1 MKTFKLTVTAMA
13 VGMSMFAGNAF
24 AHSGNSSAGTPVCLE
39 SNIMMADAQNAPFA
53 NTGPIVDGIIRSG
66 PGRLLEM
73 NTTTGERGIT
83 VSNPFSDAN
92 AGTEICPDHVSCPG
106 PWKPTGNTS
115 GGLDG
120 HAFLTSAAQ
129 HALIEHHRDGT
140 PIKTNPVWP
149 TSPSPNGGSF
159 GFVPRILGNGFMP
172 NGNIAQTVCDANLFN
187 ARNSDVM
194 GPGESGINYNA
205 PPGTIVG
212 PADNASYL
220 YFPPVY
226 SPTERAENG
235 RVLVIDQ
242 ESMAA
247 IDEYSIPTSGAFAND
262 PRWNCPAGVL
272 ISSEGLFISMFHGDA
287 VFVVDW
293 VDGVNKASRGVGSN
307 KPPRCG
313 SSSASAGESDCGLK
327 LGKEKNESKVIR
339 VIDLSHDGSG
349 DFTNPLNYDDA
360 PYYDSPKRRDNLRAI
375 RMSEDGSLFGTRR
388 SRSRDCLRG
397 EAPGAAGVAGA
408 GAPCNPSVFRQHIFV
423 VDPGEDHRTG
433 SLALDPGVNVIAGVS
448 INRISGP
455 GCEFINPGHAD
466 LDACD
471 VETLYVG
478 VSAGNAGCTNP
489 DGTGHPANKCFI
501 PGGTVYEYLIDKDHQ
516 DGGALA
522 GDGSGLCN
530 GDPNDAAA
538 NAGCAMP
545 IAQFDFVKRDAG
557 ASPGLA
563 IGDVEDLDPR
573 MVMHI
578 HEAFNQ

>member
-1 MKTFKLTVTAMA
+1 MKKCKLTVTALA
-13 VGMSMFAGNAF
+13 AGMSMLAANAT
-24 AHSGNSSAGTPVCLE
+24 AHSGDSAAGTPVCLE

-53 NTGPIVDGIIRSG
+53 NSGPEDPNNPGKYLSG

-83 VSNPFSDAN
+83 VDNPFSAAN
-92 AGTEICPDHVSCPG
+92 AGTEICPEHVSCPG

-115 GGLDG
+115 GGLNG

-140 PIKTNPVWP
+140 PIKTSPVWP
-149 TSPSPNGGSF
+149 TSPSPEGGGF

-172 NGNIAQTVCDANLFN
+172 NGNIAQTVCDANFFN
-187 ARNSDVM
+187 ANNSTPF
-194 GPGESGINYNA
+194 GPGESAID
-205 PPGTIVG
+205 
-212 PADNASYL
+212 PATGDPRPDNSSWMF
-220 YFPPVY
+220 FPPVY
-226 SPTERAENG
+226 SPDQRARNG

-242 ESMAA
+242 ESMEA
-247 IDEYSIPTSGAFAND
+247 IDEYSRPTHGYYAND

-272 ISSEGLFISMFHGDA
+272 ISDEGLFVSMFHGDA
-287 VFVVDW
+287 VFVIDW
-293 VDGVNKASRGVGSN
+293 MAGIDKHSRGVGSN
-307 KPPRCG
+307 KPFNG
-313 SSSASAGESDCGLK
+313 HSGLK
-327 LGKEKNESKVIR
+327 LDKNKNRSKVIR
-339 VIDLSHDGSG
+339 VIDLSNDGTG
-349 DFTNPLNYDDA
+349 DTSNPLNYYDA

-397 EAPGAAGVAGA
+397 EAPGASPQGPGTA
-408 GAPCNPSVFRQHIFV
+408 CNPSVFRQHVFV

-433 SLALDPGVNVIAGVS
+433 SIALDPGVNVIAGVS

-478 VSAGNAGCTNP
+478 VSAGNAGCIATGPVAANP
-489 DGTGHPANKCFI
+489 CFT

-516 DGGALA
+516 DGGPLA
-522 GDGSGLCN
+522 GNGSGLCN
-530 GDPNDAAA
+530 GDPNDLDG
-538 NAGCAMP
+538 NTGCAMP
-545 IAQFDFVKRDAG
+545 IAQFDFVNREGTSSLPIG
-557 ASPGLA
+557 A
-563 IGDVEDLDPR
+563 IETLDPR

-578 HEAFNQ
+578 HEAYNQ

>member
-1 MKTFKLTVTAMA
+1 MKKCNVTVTTLAA
-13 VGMSMFAGNAF
+13 AMSMLAGNAI
-24 AHSGNSSAGTPVCLE
+24 AHSGNSAAGTPVCLE

-53 NTGPIVDGIIRSG
+53 NSGPPDPNNPGKYLSG

-83 VSNPFSDAN
+83 VDNPFSAGN

-140 PIKTNPVWP
+140 PIKTSPVWP
-149 TSPSPNGGSF
+149 TSPSPNGGGF

-172 NGNIAQTVCDANLFN
+172 NGNIAQTVCDANFFN
-187 ARNSDVM
+187 ANNSNPF
-194 GPGESGINYNA
+194 GPGESAIDPMTGD
-205 PPGTIVG
+205 PRP
-212 PADNASYL
+212 DNSSWMF
-220 YFPPVY
+220 FPPVY
-226 SPTERAENG
+226 SPEERAANG

-242 ESMAA
+242 ETMEA
-247 IDEYSIPTSGAFAND
+247 IDEYSRPNKGDYAND

-293 VDGVNKASRGVGSN
+293 MAGIDNQKSEGVGSN
-307 KPPRCG
+307 
-313 SSSASAGESDCGLK
+313 SSKGFK
-327 LGKEKNESKVIR
+327 LDKNKNRSRVLR
-339 VIDLSHDGSG
+339 VIDLSNDGTLDVG
-349 DFTNPLNYDDA
+349 GALNYDDA
-360 PYYDSPKRRDNLRAI
+360 PYYDSPNRRDNLRAI

-388 SRSRDCLRG
+388 SRSRECLRG
-397 EAPGAAGVAGA
+397 EAPGATPQGPGPA
-408 GAPCNPSVFRQHIFV
+408 CNPGVFRQHIFV

-433 SLALDPGVNVIAGVS
+433 SIALDPGVNIIAGVS

-455 GCEFINPGHAD
+455 GCQFINPGYTD

-478 VSAGNAGCTNP
+478 VSAGNAGCDK
-489 DGTGHPANKCFI
+489 DGDGQPGPGHPANQCFV
-501 PGGTVYEYLIDKDHQ
+501 PGGTVYEYLIDKAHQ

-530 GDPNDAAA
+530 GDPNDPAG
-538 NAGCAMP
+538 NTGCAMP
-545 IAQFDFVKRDAG
+545 IAQFDFVNRTGTSSLPIG
-557 ASPGLA
+557 A
-563 IGDVEDLDPR
+563 VETTDPR
-573 MVMHI
+573 MLMHI
-578 HEAFNQ
+578 HEAYNQ

>member
-1 MKTFKLTVTAMA
+1 MNKINLTAIALA
-13 VGMSMFAGNAF
+13 VSAASFAGNVV
-24 AHSGNSSAGTPVCLE
+24 AHSGNSMAGTPVCLE

-53 NTGPIVDGIIRSG
+53 NSGPPDPDNPGKYLSG

-83 VSNPFSDAN
+83 VDNPFSPVN
-92 AGTEICPDHVSCPG
+92 AGSEICPAHISCPG

-140 PIKTNPVWP
+140 PIKAGPVWP
-149 TSPSPNGGSF
+149 TSPSPEGGNF

-172 NGNIAQTVCDANLFN
+172 NGNIAQTVCDANFFN
-187 ARNSDVM
+187 ANNST
-194 GPGESGINYNA
+194 PFAAGESA
-205 PPGTIVG
+205 VD
-212 PADNASYL
+212 PATGDARPDNSSWM

-226 SPTERAENG
+226 SPEERGRNG

-247 IDEYSIPTSGAFAND
+247 IDEYSIPRHGYYKND

-272 ISSEGLFISMFHGDA
+272 VSSEGLFISMFHGDA

-293 VDGVNKASRGVGSN
+293 MEGIDRHSRGVGSN
-307 KPPRCG
+307 KAFKPWKPF
-313 SSSASAGESDCGLK
+313 K
-327 LGKEKNESKVIR
+327 LDKKKNRSKVIR
-339 VIDLSHDGSG
+339 VIDLSNDGTG
-349 DFTNPLNYDDA
+349 DTDNPLNYYDA

-388 SRSRDCLRG
+388 SRSRDCVRG
-397 EAPGAAGVAGA
+397 EAPGAMPQGP
-408 GAPCNPSVFRQHIFV
+408 GAPCTPGVFRQHIFV
-423 VDPGEDHRTG
+423 VDPGENHRTG
-433 SLALDPGVNVIAGVS
+433 SIALDPGVNVIAGVS

-455 GCEFINPGHAD
+455 GCEYINPGHVD

-471 VETLYVG
+471 VETLFVG
-478 VSAGNAGCTNP
+478 VSAGNAGCDADN
-489 DGTGHPANKCFI
+489 DGQPGPGHPANQCFK
-501 PGGTVYEYLIDKDHQ
+501 PGGTVYEYLIDKAHQ

-530 GDPNDAAA
+530 GDPNDPAG
-538 NAGCAMP
+538 NTGCAMP
-545 IAQFDFVKRDAG
+545 IAQFDFVNREG
-557 ASPGLA
+557 TSSLP
-563 IGDVEDLDPR
+563 IGEIEKLDPR

-578 HEAFNQ
+578 HEAYNQ

>member
-1 MKTFKLTVTAMA
+1 MNKCKLTATALAVSVVT
-13 VGMSMFAGNAF
+13 FTGNVM

-53 NTGPIVDGIIRSG
+53 NSGPPDPANPGAFLSG

-83 VSNPFSDAN
+83 VDNPFSPAN

-140 PIKTNPVWP
+140 AIKTSPVWP
-149 TSPSPNGGSF
+149 TSPSPEGGGF

-172 NGNIAQTVCDANLFN
+172 NGNIAQTVCDGNFFN
-187 ARNSDVM
+187 ANNSTPF
-194 GPGESGINYNA
+194 GPGESAID
-205 PPGTIVG
+205 
-212 PADNASYL
+212 PATGDPRPDNSSWMF
-220 YFPPVY
+220 FPPVY
-226 SPTERAENG
+226 SPEERGRNG
-235 RVLVIDQ
+235 RVLIIDQ

-247 IDEYSIPTSGAFAND
+247 IDEYSIPKRGEFKND

-272 ISSEGLFISMFHGDA
+272 VSSEGLFVSMFHGDA
-287 VFVVDW
+287 VFVIDW
-293 VDGVNKASRGVGSN
+293 MDGIDRHSRGVGAN
-307 KPPRCG
+307 KPFFPWSPFELDKR
-313 SSSASAGESDCGLK
+313 
-327 LGKEKNESKVIR
+327 KNRSKVIR
-339 VIDLSHDGSG
+339 VIDLSHDDSG
-349 DFTNPLNYDDA
+349 IDGPLNYHDE
-360 PYYDSPKRRDNLRAI
+360 PYFDSPKRRDNLRAI

-388 SRSRDCLRG
+388 SRSRDCERG
-397 EAPGAAGVAGA
+397 EAPGASPQGS

-433 SLALDPGVNVIAGVS
+433 SIALDPGVNVIAGAS

-471 VETLYVG
+471 VETLFVG
-478 VSAGNAGCTNP
+478 VSAGNAGCDA
-489 DGTGHPANKCFI
+489 DGDGQPGPGHPANQCFK
-501 PGGTVYEYLIDKDHQ
+501 PGGTVYEYLISKEHQ
-516 DGGALA
+516 DGGSLA

-530 GDPNDAAA
+530 GDPNDPAG
-538 NAGCAMP
+538 NTGCAMP
-545 IAQFDFVKRDAG
+545 IAQFDFVNRTGTSSLPIG
-557 ASPGLA
+557 A
-563 IGDVEDLDPR
+563 IEKLDPR

>member
-1 MKTFKLTVTAMA
+1 MNKCKLTATALAVSVVT
-13 VGMSMFAGNAF
+13 FTGNVI
-24 AHSGNSSAGTPVCLE
+24 AHSGNSAAGTPVCLE

-53 NTGPIVDGIIRSG
+53 NSGPVVDGIIRSG

-83 VSNPFSDAN
+83 VVNPLNAGN

-129 HALIEHHRDGT
+129 HALTVHHRDGT

-149 TSPSPNGGSF
+149 TSPSPEGGGF

-172 NGNIAQTVCDANLFN
+172 NGNIAQTVCDANFFN
-187 ARNSDVM
+187 ASNSDVM
-194 GPGESGINYNA
+194 GLGESGINYNA
-205 PPGTIVG
+205 PPGTAVG
-212 PADNASYL
+212 PSDNSSYL
-220 YFPPVY
+220 FFPPVY
-226 SPTERAENG
+226 SPQERAKNG
-235 RVLVIDQ
+235 RVLVLDQ

-247 IDEYSIPTSGAFAND
+247 IDEYSKPKWGPYRHD

-293 VDGVNKASRGVGSN
+293 MHGIDKHSRGVGSN
-307 KPPRCG
+307 TPFKPWRPF
-313 SSSASAGESDCGLK
+313 K
-327 LGKEKNESKVIR
+327 LDRKKNRSKVIR
-339 VIDLSHDGSG
+339 VIDLANDGTG
-349 DFTNPLNYDDA
+349 DTDNPLNYYDA

-397 EAPGAAGVAGA
+397 EAPGASGVAGA

-423 VDPGEDHRTG
+423 VDPGENHRTG

-478 VSAGNAGCTNP
+478 VSAGNAGCDA
-489 DGTGHPANKCFI
+489 DGDGQPGPGHPANQCFK
-501 PGGTVYEYLIDKDHQ
+501 PGGTVYEYLIDKAHQ
-516 DGGALA
+516 DGGVLA
-522 GDGSGLCN
+522 GDGSGNCN
-530 GDPNDAAA
+530 GDPNDPAG
-538 NAGCAMP
+538 NTGCAMP
-545 IAQFDFVKRDAG
+545 IAQFDFVNRTGTSSLPIG
-557 ASPGLA
+557 AIEG
-563 IGDVEDLDPR
+563 LDPR

-578 HEAFNQ
+578 HEAYNQ

>member
-1 MKTFKLTVTAMA
+1 MKTFKLTATAVA
-13 VGMSMFAGNAF
+13 VGMSMSMFVSNAI
-24 AHSGNSSAGTPVCLE
+24 AHSGNSAAGTPVCLE
-39 SNIMMADAQNAPFA
+39 SNIMMADSQNAPFA
-53 NTGPIVDGIIRSG
+53 NTGPVDPVTGITQSG
-66 PGRLLEM
+66 PGRILEM

-83 VSNPFSDAN
+83 VLNPLIGAN
-92 AGTEICPDHVSCPG
+92 AGTDICPDHVSCPG

-129 HALIEHHRDGT
+129 HALTVHHRDGT

-149 TSPSPNGGSF
+149 TSPSPNGGGF

-172 NGNIAQTVCDANLFN
+172 NGNIAQTVCDANFFN
-187 ARNSDVM
+187 ASNSDLM
-194 GPGESGINYNA
+194 LAGESGANYNA
-205 PPGTIVG
+205 PPGVTVG
-212 PADNASYL
+212 SATNSSYL
-220 YFPPVY
+220 YFPPVW
-226 SPTERAENG
+226 SPQERAENG
-235 RVLVIDQ
+235 RVLVLDQ

-247 IDEYSIPTSGAFAND
+247 IDEYSIPTKGQYAND

-293 VDGVNKASRGVGSN
+293 MDGIDRHSRGVGSN
-307 KPPRCG
+307 KLFK
-313 SSSASAGESDCGLK
+313 ASRPFK
-327 LGKEKNESKVIR
+327 LDRRKNRSKVIR
-339 VIDLSHDGSG
+339 VIDLANDGSG
-349 DFTNPLNYDDA
+349 IPDDTLNYYDA
-360 PYYDSPKRRDNLRAI
+360 PAFDSPRRRDNLRAI
-375 RMSEDGSLFGTRR
+375 RMSENGSLFGTRR
-388 SRSRDCLRG
+388 SRSKDCLRG
-397 EAPGAAGVAGA
+397 EAPMAAPNASGVV
-408 GAPCNPSVFRQHIFV
+408 CNPSVFRQHVFV
-423 VDPGEDHRTG
+423 VDPGENHRTG

-455 GCEFINPGHAD
+455 GCEFINPGHTD

-478 VSAGNAGCTNP
+478 VSAGNAGCDKDNDGNP
-489 DGTGHPANKCFI
+489 GPGHPANRCFT

-530 GDPNDAAA
+530 GDPNDEAA

-545 IAQFDFVKRDAG
+545 IAQFDFINRGEGTSSLPIG
-557 ASPGLA
+557 A
-563 IGDVEDLDPR
+563 VETLDPR

>member
-1 MKTFKLTVTAMA
+1 MNKCKLTATALAVSVVT
-13 VGMSMFAGNAF
+13 FTGNVM

-53 NTGPIVDGIIRSG
+53 NSGPPDPANPGAFLSG

-83 VSNPFSDAN
+83 VDNPFSPAN

-140 PIKTNPVWP
+140 AIKTSPVWP
-149 TSPSPNGGSF
+149 TSPSPEGGGF

-172 NGNIAQTVCDANLFN
+172 NGNIAQTVCDGNFFN
-187 ARNSDVM
+187 ANNSTPF
-194 GPGESGINYNA
+194 GPGESAID
-205 PPGTIVG
+205 
-212 PADNASYL
+212 PATGDPRPDNSSWMF
-220 YFPPVY
+220 FPPVY
-226 SPTERAENG
+226 SPEERGRNG
-235 RVLVIDQ
+235 RVLIIDQ

-247 IDEYSIPTSGAFAND
+247 IDEYSIPKRGEFRND

-272 ISSEGLFISMFHGDA
+272 VSSEGLFVSMFHGDA
-287 VFVVDW
+287 VFVIDW
-293 VDGVNKASRGVGSN
+293 MDGIDRHSRGVGAN
-307 KPPRCG
+307 KPFFPWSPFELDKR
-313 SSSASAGESDCGLK
+313 
-327 LGKEKNESKVIR
+327 KNRSKVIR
-339 VIDLSHDGSG
+339 VIDLSHDDSG
-349 DFTNPLNYDDA
+349 IDGPLNYHDE
-360 PYYDSPKRRDNLRAI
+360 PYFDSPKRRDNLRAI

-388 SRSRDCLRG
+388 SRSRDCERG
-397 EAPGAAGVAGA
+397 EAPGASPQGS

-433 SLALDPGVNVIAGVS
+433 SIALDPGVNVIAGAS

-471 VETLYVG
+471 VETLFVG
-478 VSAGNAGCTNP
+478 VSAGNAGCDA
-489 DGTGHPANKCFI
+489 DGDGQPGPGHPANQCFK
-501 PGGTVYEYLIDKDHQ
+501 PGGTVYEYLISKEHQ
-516 DGGALA
+516 DGGSLA

-530 GDPNDAAA
+530 GDPNDPAG
-538 NAGCAMP
+538 NTGCAMP
-545 IAQFDFVKRDAG
+545 IAQFDFVNRTGTSSLPIG
-557 ASPGLA
+557 A
-563 IGDVEDLDPR
+563 IEKLDPR